1 MSSSKTSSFR
11 ARYADAVWS
20 ENALRAP
27 ERLVALA
34 YAKYAGARDPRTR
47 DKADEDVSWIDWQ
60 TLSTMTGIRS
70 RDTLSKTTQ
79 ALIGAGWMEQVEPA
93 RQHRSP
99 RYRLTIPSRPEL
111 RMIVHVDS
119 ETA

>member
-1 MSSSKTSSFR
+1 VSSSKTFR
-11 ARYADAVWS
+11 TRYTDAIWG

-34 YAKYAGARDPRTR
+34 YVKYAGARDPRTG
-47 DKADEDVSWIDWQ
+47 DKAPEDVAWVEWV

-70 RDTLSKTTQ
+70 KTALSRSTK
-79 ALIGAGWMEQVEPA
+79 ALVEAGWMEQIEPA
-93 RQHRSP
+93 RQHRAP
-99 RYRLTIPSRPEL
+99 RYKLTIPDAPEVRVRYL
-111 RMIVHVDS
+111 YADD

>member
-1 MSSSKTSSFR
+1 MSASKTFR
-11 ARYADAVWS
+11 TRYADAVWG

-34 YAKYAGARDPRTR
+34 YVKYAGARDPRTGE
-47 DKADEDVSWIDWQ
+47 KADDDVAWIDWQ
-60 TLSTMTGIRS
+60 TLATMTGIRS

-79 ALIGAGWMEQVEPA
+79 ALIAAGWMEQVEPA

-111 RMIVHVDS
+111 RLIVHVDS

>member
-1 MSSSKTSSFR
+1 MTATKTFR
-11 ARYADAVWS
+11 TRYTDAVWG

-34 YAKYAGARDPRTR
+34 YVKYAGAKDPRTG
-47 DKADEDVSWIDWQ
+47 DKAPEDVAWVDWQ
-60 TLSTMTGIRS
+60 TLATMTGIRS

-79 ALIGAGWMEQVEPA
+79 ALIAAGWMRQIEPA

-99 RYRLTIPSRPEL
+99 RYQLIIPHRPEL
-111 RMIVHVDS
+111 RLIVSADS

>member
-1 MSSSKTSSFR
+1 MTGSKSFR
-11 ARYADAVWS
+11 TRYSDAVWG

-34 YAKYAGARDPRTR
+34 YVKYAGATDPRTKER
-47 DKADEDVSWIDWQ
+47 ADEDVSWVEWQ

-70 RDTLSKTTQ
+70 KTALSRSTK
-79 ALIGAGWMEQVEPA
+79 ALVEAGWMRQVEPA
-93 RQHRSP
+93 RQHRAP
-99 RYRLTIPSRPEL
+99 RYQLTIPADPEVRVRYL
-111 RMIVHVDS
+111 HPAD